1 MAFKDIL
8 IGENKYKV
16 ETLSVLDSI
25 DFQIEFAKGMGGF
38 VGKLG
43 AAYATVQSGKEVS
56 NDFLDTLFD
65 GINLESVKSI
75 KKKVFAQ
82 VVTPENKYLSDE
94 SYLQE
99 WFSRDENKDDV
110 WPVLQQATIA
120 ILGEYVPKFLKEIM
134 KTGQERI
141 SAMETQ
147 FKSQKNTGKKQ

>member
-99 WFSRDENKDDV
+99 WFSKDENKDDV

>member
-1 MAFKDIL
+1 MSFKDIL

-82 VVTPENKYLSDE
+82 VITPENKYLSDE

-120 ILGEYVPKFLKEIM
+120 ILGEYVPKFLKDLM
-134 KTGQERI
+134 KAGQERI

>member
-38 VGKLG
+38 VGKIG

-120 ILGEYVPKFLKEIM
+120 ILGEYVPKFLKDLM